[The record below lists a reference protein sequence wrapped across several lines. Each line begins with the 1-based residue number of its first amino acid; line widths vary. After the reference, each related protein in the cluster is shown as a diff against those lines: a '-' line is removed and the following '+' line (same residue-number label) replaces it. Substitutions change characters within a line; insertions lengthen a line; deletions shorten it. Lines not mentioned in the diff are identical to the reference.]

1 MPKNIENEIQF
12 EYIRSPGPGGQ
23 NVNKVATAVQLR
35 FNIPTSNILSH
46 RLKDRLLVLA
56 KSHINQDGD
65 LLITA
70 RRFRS
75 QEQNR
80 QDALNR
86 FNALLEKARLP
97 VRKRIKTRP
106 TLASK
111 IERIEQK
118 KKHGLKK
125 QRRGKIDQSFE

>member
-1 MPKNIENEIQF
+1 MPNNIENEIQL

-23 NVNKVATAVQLR
+23 NVNKVATTVQLR
-35 FNIPTSNILSH
+35 FNIPASNILSH
-46 RLKDRLLVLA
+46 SLKERLLVLA
-56 KSHINQDGD
+56 KSHINQNGE

-75 QEQNR
+75 QEKNR
-80 QDALNR
+80 QDAVNR

-97 VRKRIKTRP
+97 VAKRIKTRP
-106 TLASK
+106 TLSSK

-118 KKHGLKK
+118 KKHSLKK
-125 QRRGKIDQSFE
+125 QRRAKIDQSFE